1 MTNRLRAPISPQGV
15 PGSAAGGRDEGKGSH
30 MKSVVVTG
38 SSTGIGHAAA
48 KELLARGFRVF
59 GSVRKAAD
67 AERLRA
73 EFGPQ
78 FVPLVFDVTD
88 EAAITRAAAEVRTA
102 LGGETLFGL
111 VNNAGIAVA
120 GPLLHLSLDEFR
132 NQIEV
137 NLTGQL
143 AVTQAF
149 APLLGADRALKGEP
163 GRIVMISSVG
173 GRNASPFVGAYNASK
188 FALEGLSE
196 ALRRELM
203 LYGIDVIIIG
213 PGAIATPIWEKA
225 DEVDVTRYANTDYA
239 AALNAVKKYML
250 DLGAKGL
257 KPEAVGA
264 LIADVLTRR
273 NPKVR
278 YAIVPSWV
286 ENLMM
291 GLLPKRRLDRII
303 AGRLGLAR
311 KA

>member
-1 MTNRLRAPISPQGV
+1 MR
-15 PGSAAGGRDEGKGSH
+15 
-30 MKSVVVTG
+30 SVVVTG
-38 SSTGIGHAAA
+38 SSTGIGHGAA
-48 KELLARGFRVF
+48 KELIARGFRVF

-67 AERLRA
+67 GERLKA
-73 EFGPQ
+73 EFGAN
-78 FVPLVFDVTD
+78 FVPLLFDVTE
-88 EAAITRAAAEVRTA
+88 EAAIARAAAEVRTA
-102 LGGETLFGL
+102 LNGETLAGL

-120 GPLLHLSLDEFR
+120 GPLLHLPLEDFR
-132 NQIEV
+132 TQIEV

-149 APLLGADRALKGEP
+149 ASQLGADRALKGEP

-173 GRNASPFVGAYNASK
+173 GRNGSPFVGAYNASK

-225 DEVDVTRYANTDYA
+225 DEVDVSRYANTDYA
-239 AALNAVKKYML
+239 QPLDAVKKYML
-250 DLGAKGL
+250 ELGRKGL

-264 LIADVLTRR
+264 LIADALTLPNR
-273 NPKVR
+273 KVR
-278 YAIVPSWV
+278 YAIVPSWF

-291 GLLPKRRLDRII
+291 GILPKRRLDKII
-303 AGRLGLAR
+303 AKRLGLER
-311 KA
+311 RP